1 LNFKFQIK
9 KEDYQ
14 KSLRGYFL
22 YLLPL
27 VLLISFFFSLIIAYS
42 FASPKPDADFNLSV
56 FIIALV
62 ISFGLLIFF
71 FWGIKYLK
79 SIRRLKR
86 TETESAD
93 TVLNVEVLEKG
104 ILLQMINSD
113 KKIQKTWTEIKNL
126 IHRKEF
132 TYLIFTDG
140 TYIFLSHS
148 SNSKELINEFSTY
161 IEKHRSP
168 FVSKISTQ
176 LKWWSFIPFIGLVFG
191 LIFFIRGLS
200 ERNFKY
206 LGIAFTSLMISI
218 VGWLAFAFYWDYSGK
233 TSQQNLYATQQS
245 LNTIVKE
252 LAYYKVKNGAYP
264 ESLDSLKKQNQFLIF
279 SEHNMGFNPFSKS
292 ESRDFYYQRQD
303 STYIL
308 LAPGPDAIPLTEDD
322 ILPDY

>member
-1 LNFKFQIK
+1 MNFKFQIK

-22 YLLPL
+22 YLLPP

-104 ILLQMINSD
+104 ILLQKINSD

-140 TYIFLSHS
+140 TYLFIKN
-148 SNSKELINEFSTY
+148 NSITNENKEFIPIIKEKIKPFRSEMGRTLIWY
-161 IEKHRSP
+161 
-168 FVSKISTQ
+168 
-176 LKWWSFIPFIGLVFG
+176 SFIPLIGFIFGIVFFARG
-191 LIFFIRGLS
+191 IFDRHLKNFLIGILSFIFSGITFWCFLFFMDNTGKNTGS
-200 ERNFKY
+200 DTYRNKN
-206 LGIAFTSLMISI
+206 
-218 VGWLAFAFYWDYSGK
+218 
-233 TSQQNLYATQQS
+233 NLNQ
-245 LNTIVKE
+245 IVKE
-252 LAYYKVKNGAYP
+252 LAYYKLKNGKFP
-264 ESLDSLKKQNQFLIF
+264 DTLDSLKIQTNFIILVEIET
-279 SEHNMGFNPFSKS
+279 SLNPFSDL
-292 ESRDFYYQRQD
+292 EIREIYYENRD
-303 STYIL
+303 STFIL
-308 LAPGPDAIPLTEDD
+308 RTLGPDGKPFTEDD

>member
-1 LNFKFQIK
+1 MNFKFQIK

-22 YLLPL
+22 YLLPP

-104 ILLQMINSD
+104 ILLQKINSD

-148 SNSKELINEFSTY
+148 SNSKELINDFSTF

-176 LKWWSFIPFIGLVFG
+176 LKWWSFIPFIGLIFG

-200 ERNFKY
+200 ERNFRY

-218 VGWLAFAFYWDYSGK
+218 VGWLAFAFYWDYS
-233 TSQQNLYATQQS
+233 QQNLYATQQN

-252 LAYYKVKNGAYP
+252 LAYYKVKNGVYP

-279 SEHNMGFNPFSKS
+279 SEYNMGFNPFSKS
-292 ESRDFYYQRQD
+292 ESRDFYYQKQD